1 MIDETADEAAE
12 RMERRWTP
20 GPWAV
25 SGIRYKMSGSEW
37 QNVFRYREDARKD
50 EAICAVSVD
59 PKTLLGLSDARL
71 IAAAPEL
78 YEALARLLTWVK
90 PLVSGTDREEIDSIE
105 QACVA
110 LRKARGE

>member
-25 SGIRYKMSGSEW
+25 SGIYCIKAVIDGSSY
-37 QNVFRYREDARKD
+37 VIS
-50 EAICAVSVD
+50 EAFGRVSERTR
-59 PKTLLGLSDARL
+59 PNAEANARL

-78 YEALARLLTWVK
+78 YEALEDALKGWLATTSE
-90 PLVSGTDREEIDSIE
+90 PGLNLGEIE
-105 QACVA
+105 KKMKAA
-110 LRKARGE
+110 LAKARGE